1 MKTMFNRRTLAVIK
15 RELRAKLFSKTFI
28 LMTILV
34 PIFMIGILSINIFI
48 QSLSSEQKSNIV
60 VISDTKEIQQKLED
74 ELNKTDDV
82 KSGVLTISYELI
94 ENKDFDSRLKEL
106 KPDLVSEKIT
116 GLVFIPTNLIQSKG
130 VEYYSLNPNNS
141 ALFSKIKPAI
151 NKALIEIYFSSRK
164 LTDEEINFA
173 RKDVDVKGFRLTK
186 DQKVEAES
194 VGNKIAL
201 FLFTFML
208 YMAIIFAGSMTLN
221 SVVEEKSNKIVEVLL
236 SSASSTELMTGKILG
251 TVIVEVLQ
259 MIIWLTP
266 IFLLITT
273 SWFIIPREFMPQMGV
288 GYLGYFVINY
298 SLALITYIALYATVG
313 AIFDNP
319 QDAQSGLWPIL
330 MMIMIP
336 FFIAIGL
343 QSNPQ
348 STFNQVASFFPFA
361 ALIVMPAR
369 MILIDIPV
377 WQVVLSFVIN
387 IIVIIGIF
395 NLAGKIYRI
404 GILLTG
410 KKPKWS
416 EVIKWL
422 RTAK

>member
-1 MKTMFNRRTLAVIK
+1 MFNRRTLAVIK

-74 ELNKTDDV
+74 ELNRTDDV
-82 KSGVLTISYELI
+82 KSGILTISYELI

-116 GLVFIPTNLIQSKG
+116 GLVFIPSNLIQSKG

-151 NKALIEIYFSSRK
+151 NKALIEIYFSNRK

-330 MMIMIP
+330 MLIMIP

>member
-1 MKTMFNRRTLAVIK
+1 MFNRRTLAVIK

-48 QSLSSEQKSNIV
+48 QSLSSEQKSNVV

-116 GLVFIPTNLIQSKG
+116 GLVFIPSNLIQSKG

-151 NKALIEIYFSSRK
+151 NKALIEIYFSNRK

-273 SWFIIPREFMPQMGV
+273 SWFIIPQEFMPQMGV

-330 MMIMIP
+330 MLIMIP

-369 MILIDIPV
+369 MILIDVPV
-377 WQVVLSFVIN
+377 WQVVLSFSIN

-395 NLAGKIYRI
+395 NLAGKIYKI

>member
-1 MKTMFNRRTLAVIK
+1 MFNRRTLAVIK

-151 NKALIEIYFSSRK
+151 NKALIEIYFSNRK

-330 MMIMIP
+330 MLIMIP

>member
-82 KSGVLTISYELI
+82 KSGILTISYELI

-116 GLVFIPTNLIQSKG
+116 GLVFIPSNLIQSKG
-130 VEYYSLNPNNS
+130 VKYYSLNPNNS

-151 NKALIEIYFSSRK
+151 NKALIEIYFSNRK

-251 TVIVEVLQ
+251 TVLVEVLQ

-273 SWFIIPREFMPQMGV
+273 SWFIIPQEFMPQMGV

-330 MMIMIP
+330 MLIMIP

-369 MILIDIPV
+369 MILIDVPV
-377 WQVVLSFVIN
+377 WQVVLSFSIN

>member
-1 MKTMFNRRTLAVIK
+1 MFNRRTLAVIK

-34 PIFMIGILSINIFI
+34 PIFMFVILSINIFI
-48 QSLSSEQKSNIV
+48 ESLSSEQKSNIIV
-60 VISDTKEIQQKLED
+60 LTDSNEIQNRIQD
-74 ELNKTDDV
+74 ELSKSDDI
-82 KSGVLTISYELI
+82 KSGILKINYELI
-94 ENKDFDSRLKEL
+94 ENKDFDATLKEL

-116 GLVFIPTNLIQSKG
+116 GLVYIPSNLIQSKG
-130 VEYYSLNPNNS
+130 IEYYSLNPNNS
-141 ALFSKIKPAI
+141 ALFSKINPSI
-151 NKALIEIYFSSRK
+151 NKALTEIYFSNRK

-173 RKDVDVKGFRLTK
+173 RRDVDVKSFRLSK
-186 DQKVEAES
+186 DQKVEEES

-201 FLFTFML
+201 FVFSFML
-208 YMAIIFAGSMTLN
+208 YFALIFAGSMTLN

-273 SWFIIPREFMPQMGV
+273 SWFFIPQEFMPQMSV
-288 GYLGYFVINY
+288 GYLVYFIVNY
-298 SLALITYIALYATVG
+298 SLALVTYIALYATVG

-330 MMIMIP
+330 MLIMIP
-336 FFIAIGL
+336 FFIAIGV

-348 STFNQVASFFPFA
+348 STFNQIASFFPFA

-369 MILIDIPV
+369 MILIDVPV
-377 WQVVLSFVIN
+377 WQVVLSFLIN
-387 IIVIIGIF
+387 IFVIFGIF

-416 EVIKWL
+416 EVIRWL
-422 RTAK
+422 KIAK